1 MRRTDMRRADKR
13 RRPGKCPGAP
23 FRGFRRLYLLA
34 AMLLL
39 VSVSLC
45 GCGAASGGSTSDSSA
60 SDVSSSGSGEET
72 SSESLT
78 GSGSEDA
85 AGSGDT
91 ANTASVANDYYLDL
105 SDLGMNLTIY
115 LHLDE
120 DETFQFSNT
129 LSFETVK
136 SGGTYVESDGE
147 YLMVFDSINGEDYSV
162 SDGYTSSFV
171 VTEDGSLDFSA
182 GQYVYYGSTHIMTVS
197 EDDETIKLAGVVVP
211 DDYDEPDTSSE
222 FQTGSYACED
232 VTEGDVVYSH
242 VITFYEDETYLLVT
256 SYETADGLGMAYEM
270 GEYGVSTTQL
280 ALEPEDADR
289 VSCEIADAD
298 NLTVSILPYP
308 GAEERE
314 TFSFTRIEE
323 ADLLAELSG
332 EGTVTGSDET
342 FAVTVKLY
350 ADGSYESLAED
361 FTEYGVLTIDTS
373 NGYMKQYPD
382 HPETGVRGLNQI
394 TTVPAGSCSFEN
406 GSFTLSGLRVRKSSG
421 LTRYETTV
429 SEE

>member
-1 MRRTDMRRADKR
+1 MKKTVSRYI
-13 RRPGKCPGAP
+13 
-23 FRGFRRLYLLA
+23 RGFALLI

-39 VSVSLC
+39 VSVGLC
-45 GCGAASGGSTSDSSA
+45 GCGASSGGSSSNQSSSDDSA
-60 SDVSSSGSGEET
+60 SGESQEET
-72 SSESLT
+72 FSDTAEQ
-78 GSGSEDA
+78 SGSEDA
-85 AGSGDT
+85 GSAGSET
-91 ANTASVANDYYLDL
+91 TNAASVANDYYLDL
-105 SDLGMNLTIY
+105 TDLGMNLTIY

-120 DETFQFSNT
+120 DGTFQFSNT
-129 LSFETVK
+129 LSFETIK

-147 YLMVFDSINGEDYSV
+147 YLIVFESINGEEYSV
-162 SDGYTSSFV
+162 SDGYTGGFTV
-171 VTEDGSLDFSA
+171 LDDGSLDFSA

-197 EDDETIKLAGVVVP
+197 EDDETIKLTGVIVP
-211 DDYDEPDTSSE
+211 DDYDEPDTSSD
-222 FQTGSYACED
+222 FQTGSYACEN

-256 SYETADGLGMAYEM
+256 SCETEDGLGMSYET

-280 ALEPEDADR
+280 ALEPEDGDR
-289 VSCEIADAD
+289 VSCEIVDAD

-314 TFSFTRIEE
+314 TLAFTRIEE
-323 ADLLAELSG
+323 AALLAEFSG

-342 FAVTVKLY
+342 FAVDVKLY

-361 FTEYGVLTIDTS
+361 FTEYGVLVIDTQ

-394 TTVPAGSCSFEN
+394 TTVPAGSCSLED
-406 GSFTLSGLRVRKSSG
+406 GSFTLTGLRVRKSSG